1 MRVFVRH
8 ARGESRQGN
17 GKLMMMT
24 RREIKEYQRERSRTT
39 TDNAQDKYVG
49 NGEWW
54 GDEGGATGRQQISLS
69 TNANVEAHFCE
80 RCLLPMIRSMLTRF
94 LEPD

>member
-39 TDNAQDKYVG
+39 HKTSMLG
-49 NGEWW
+49 TESGG
-54 GDEGGATGRQQISLS
+54 GDEGGGQRGDNKYLCQRMRMWRRISVKDVS
-69 TNANVEAHFCE
+69 S
-80 RCLLPMIRSMLTRF
+80 R
-94 LEPD
+94 